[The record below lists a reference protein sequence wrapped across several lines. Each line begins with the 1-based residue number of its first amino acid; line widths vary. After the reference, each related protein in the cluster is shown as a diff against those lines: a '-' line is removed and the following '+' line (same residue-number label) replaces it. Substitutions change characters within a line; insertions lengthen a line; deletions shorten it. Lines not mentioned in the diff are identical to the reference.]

1 MITTSP
7 LWPNL
12 TSIPTIMSADVR
24 TVPLELAPEGWKID
38 VQRLIDMVDVRTCAI
53 LINSPNN
60 PTGWHLGWIAHPV
73 DIGTT
78 LDKLMEFSVSCAPD
92 FSQAARVAA
101 TEQGEDFIA
110 QQVGRYRS
118 CRDLVVDRLGG
129 LPRVSMPHPNAA
141 FYAFFH
147 IDGVDDTVAFAKQ
160 AVGDLGVGLAPG
172 EAFGEDSA
180 GWLRVCFAVEPD
192 LLNEALDR
200 LEPALR

>member
-1 MITTSP
+1 MEFTRRRGI
-7 LWPNL
+7 W
-12 TSIPTIMSADVR
+12 IIADEVYDR
-24 TVPLELAPEGWKID
+24 IVYDRPVAPSFSTLMEEGD
-38 VQRLIDMVDVRTCAI
+38 RYFV
-53 LINSPNN
+53 INSFSKTWCM
-60 PTGWHLGWIAHPV
+60 TGWHLGWIAHPV

-92 FSQAARVAA
+92 FSQAARVA
-101 TEQGEDFIA
+101 TIEQGEDFIA